1 MKQPDLRNLSRIE
14 LLELLIQQGEEMEVL
29 RSQNESYRQQLED
42 RTLKQ
47 KEAGS
52 IAEAALQVSGIFE
65 AAQAASAQYLQNI
78 AALSAEQEACA
89 EKARTLLAETETQ
102 CSAKLAETEAQC
114 SAMVEKAKAE
124 SLDYWIKVSKK
135 LGKSK

>member
-29 RSQNESYRQQLED
+29 RSQNETYRQQLED

-65 AAQAASAQYLQNI
+65 AAQEASAQYLQNI
-78 AALSAEQEACA
+78 KTLPQEQEECTD
-89 EKARTLLAETETQ
+89 KARKLLEETETQ
-102 CSAKLAETEAQC
+102 CAEKQ
-114 SAMVEKAKAE
+114 AMSVRPKPAFLFRK
-124 SLDYWIKVSKK
+124 D
-135 LGKSK
+135 GCRPDGR

>member
-29 RSQNESYRQQLED
+29 RSQNETYRQQLED

-65 AAQAASAQYLQNI
+65 AAQEASAQYLQNI
-78 AALSAEQEACA
+78 KTLSQEQEECTD
-89 EKARTLLAETETQ
+89 KARKLLEETEVQ
-102 CSAKLAETEAQC
+102 CAAKLAEAEARC

-124 SLDYWIKVSKK
+124 SMDYWIKVSKK
-135 LGKSK
+135 LGKSR

>member
-29 RSQNESYRQQLED
+29 RSQNETYRQQLED

-65 AAQAASAQYLQNI
+65 AAQEASAQYLQNI
-78 AALSAEQEACA
+78 KKLSQEQEECTD
-89 EKARTLLAETETQ
+89 KARKLLE
-102 CSAKLAETEAQC
+102 ETEAQCAEKLAEAEARC

-124 SLDYWIKVSKK
+124 SMDYWIKVSKK
-135 LGKSK
+135 LGKSR

>member
-29 RSQNESYRQQLED
+29 RSQNETYRQQLED

-65 AAQAASAQYLQNI
+65 AAQEASAQYLQNI
-78 AALSAEQEACA
+78 KTLPQEQEECTD
-89 EKARTLLAETETQ
+89 KARKLLEETETQ
-102 CSAKLAETEAQC
+102 CAAKLAEAEARC

-124 SLDYWIKVSKK
+124 SMDYWIKVSKK
-135 LGKSK
+135 LGKSR